1 MSAGRLRVVMIA
13 LFVVA
18 AVSSAIAG
26 GKGGP
31 LLALSFACFS
41 VGVLVFFRWRRKL
54 RASVF
59 DRGEKTSD

>member
-1 MSAGRLRVVMIA
+1 MIA

-18 AVSSAIAG
+18 AVLSAIAG
-26 GKGGP
+26 EEGGP
-31 LLALSFACFS
+31 LLALAFACFCA
-41 VGVLVFFRWRRKL
+41 GVVVFFRWRRKL